1 MLPVPDHLYIH
12 LVSPRYFFHIF
23 PKYLCFDT
31 ACGSKK
37 NISIKLFECVSS
49 EYLLFHAMW
58 TIFQLCH
65 DEKKLLLL
73 RDMVVSCF
81 LLDQYLIHWNSNSH
95 VGHTFLLG
103 HIILIQSRPTFKL
116 TPYWCVPNGDTTHT
130 SFIVSWLYPVWPR
143 RGLNPQ
149 SAAIDTSTL
158 TIIPPRRSP
167 DYLQWFN

>member
-1 MLPVPDHLYIH
+1 VVHIMLPAPDHLYIH
-12 LVSPRYFFHIF
+12 LVSHRYFFHTF

-37 NISIKLFECVSS
+37 NIGIKLFECVSS

-65 DEKKLLLL
+65 DEKKFLLL

-95 VGHTFLLG
+95 VDIPSHSDTLFWFRVSQHLSLHLIGAYLMEIQ
-103 HIILIQSRPTFKL
+103 HIPAL
-116 TPYWCVPNGDTTHT
+116 
-130 SFIVSWLYPVWPR
+130 
-143 RGLNPQ
+143 
-149 SAAIDTSTL
+149 
-158 TIIPPRRSP
+158 
-167 DYLQWFN
+167 